1 MAKLSEFGKD
11 ISKRLI
17 DLSKPQTWLIEEVRN
32 KTGLYFDDSYMY
44 KIKTGQLSTPKIV
57 QAICEILEIQDCNQD
72 TSAEAQ

>member
-17 DLSKPQTWLIEEVRN
+17 DLSKPQTWLIEEDRN

-44 KIKTGQLSTPKIV
+44 MIKTGQLSTPKIV
-57 QAICEILEIQDCNQD
+57 QAICEILDIQDCNQD